1 MFDHVLGDINGKDV
15 PSGCN
20 NRSLTC
26 LSKDRSHD
34 VDFQRSIFWGCKKS
48 DNDTV
53 INVVGSSKLFQP
65 ISKKASSATFVH
77 PNKMIGSIVV
87 K

>member
-1 MFDHVLGDINGKDV
+1 MMSTSKEV
-15 PSGCN
+15 
-20 NRSLTC
+20 SLEAA
-26 LSKDRSHD
+26 
-34 VDFQRSIFWGCKKS
+34 KKS

-77 PNKMIGSIVV
+77 PNKMLGSIVV